1 MRSDFYTNEYLD
13 FLNKLKD
20 EIDQR
25 SDQPFDK
32 LSSFISEKTFDSS
45 VRTDLLFA
53 IGLMKAPEEILIEIQ
68 TRKRMVYL
76 SLGVHSKSYHREF
89 IRAEIPG
96 KGRINDQA
104 AREALLSIKPGGYYC
119 SLNIPQII
127 REAEELILT
136 CKIERW

>member
-53 IGLMKAPEEILIEIQ
+53 IGLMKAPEKILIERRSRPTRAACLILKENDHVRYAFIWADIQ
-68 TRKRMVYL
+68 
-76 SLGVHSKSYHREF
+76 
-89 IRAEIPG
+89 G
-96 KGRINDQA
+96 KGKIDDKA
-104 AREALLSIKPGGYYC
+104 VREALLSKDRICGLKVPGVI
-119 SLNIPQII
+119 LAAEKMI
-127 REAEELILT
+127 RS
-136 CKIERW
+136 CKIERIM